1 MSSTSPTSTA
11 TDLDHSP
18 AVMVAGDTKPGPVRS
33 LRRDA
38 WNRFRRNYLAMAGV
52 IYLVILIVV
61 ALAAP
66 LIAPQNPVVTDVGE
80 AGSYRQAAWI
90 DDANPKRTGNWD
102 YPLGTDSVGRDVLSR
117 LIYGARVSLLVALIP
132 TLIILLMGIPIGLVS
147 GYAGGWVDGLLMRIT
162 DVVYAFPSFLFFI
175 VMQVALGQTR
185 FGQWWNGLLLLVV
198 TLSILSWTVV
208 ARLVRG
214 EMLSLKEQ
222 EFVVAARAGG
232 AAMPRVIA
240 RHVLPNALGP
250 VIVAAAFLAPGS
262 IIYEAIL
269 GYLGIGLRPDVH
281 LDAALP
287 SSWGTMIFDGY
298 RAWQSQPWMLI
309 GPARAVAM
317 TTLAFTFIGDGLR
330 DALDV
335 REGR

>member
-1 MSSTSPTSTA
+1 VDAGRGPT
-11 TDLDHSP
+11 
-18 AVMVAGDTKPGPVRS
+18 RS
-33 LRRDA
+33 LRQDA
-38 WNRFRRNYLAMAGV
+38 WRRFRRNPLAVAGV
-52 IYLVILIVV
+52 VYLLLLVGIAV
-61 ALAAP
+61 AAP
-66 LIAPQNPVVTDVGE
+66 VIAPQNPVLADVKG

-90 DDANPKRTGNWD
+90 TVDNPKQTGHWD

-117 LIYGARVSLLVALIP
+117 LIYGARVSLLVGFLPTVMILVVGVPVGLIA
-132 TLIILLMGIPIGLVS
+132 
-147 GYAGGWVDGLLMRIT
+147 GYAGGRLDGLLMRLT
-162 DVVYAFPSFLFFI
+162 DVVYAFPGLLFFI
-175 VMQVALGQTR
+175 VMQVALGETR
-185 FGQWWNGLLLLVV
+185 FGQLLNGLVLLLV
-198 TLSILSWTVV
+198 TLSVLSWTGV

-214 EMLSLKEQ
+214 ETLSLKEQ

-232 AAMPRVIA
+232 ATTSRVIS

-250 VIVAAAFLAPGS
+250 VIVAAALIAPGA
-262 IIYEAIL
+262 IVAEAVL
-269 GYLGIGLRPDVH
+269 GYLGIGIRPDVR
-281 LDAALP
+281 LDAPLP

-309 GPARAVAM
+309 GPSLAVAL

>member
-1 MSSTSPTSTA
+1 MSSPSITPATADPGHPST
-11 TDLDHSP
+11 LM
-18 AVMVAGDTKPGPVRS
+18 AVEEARPGPARS
-33 LRRDA
+33 LRGDA
-38 WNRFRRNYLAMAGV
+38 WKRFRRNYLAMAGA
-52 IYLVILIVV
+52 IYLVLLIGV
-61 ALAAP
+61 AVAAP
-66 LIAPQNPVVTDVGE
+66 LLAPQNPVATDVGT
-80 AGSYRQAAWI
+80 AGTYRQAAWI
-90 DDANPKRTGNWD
+90 QDDNPKRTGVWD

-132 TLIILLMGIPIGLVS
+132 TVIILMMGIPIGLIS
-147 GYAGGWVDGLLMRIT
+147 GYAGGWVDGVLMRIT

-175 VMQVALGQTR
+175 VMQVALGETR

-232 AAMPRVIA
+232 APTSRVVV

-269 GYLGIGLRPDVH
+269 GYLGIGMRPDVR

-309 GPARAVAM
+309 GPALAVAM